1 MKTSIQMNSS
11 RLFFHSH
18 FPITQSDFNIYVVS
32 PFLFVLNPDSWGIEF
47 VLGFCVYKFNL
58 VVVLLSAF
66 RTVTLGRS
74 CLFSHYG

>member
-32 PFLFVLNPDSWGIEF
+32 PFLFVLNPDSWGIDLYWAF
-47 VLGFCVYKFNL
+47 VFINL
-58 VVVLLSAF
+58 
-66 RTVTLGRS
+66 T
-74 CLFSHYG
+74 

>member
-1 MKTSIQMNSS
+1 MKTGIKMNPS

-18 FPITQSDFNIYVVS
+18 FPITQSDFNMYVVS
-32 PFLFVLNPDSWGIEF
+32 PFLFVLNPGSWGIEF
-47 VLGFCVYKFNL
+47 VLSLCVYKCNL

-66 RTVTLGRS
+66 RTVTLGKS